1 MKKYLYLL
9 LLIFTITLF
18 LSACSS
24 DTDNTLEESERLELI
39 DSGEYYRI
47 HNTYLTHVRYDI
59 YDKNGEIVMS
69 DETDRPLRINMLCDD
84 IVDIRIGIGT
94 GVAVHKY
101 YDAVKNIFSQEYCY
115 VLTAKEDLV
124 AFIDVPEKEPFKN
137 RKVVVRNIFYKSLF
151 YMEYY
156 LDFSNVDTPVIDAE
170 FSNDS
175 TSLRLK
181 FLSGESQ
188 TETFEILYL
197 YQ

>member
-1 MKKYLYLL
+1 
-9 LLIFTITLF
+9 
-18 LSACSS
+18 
-24 DTDNTLEESERLELI
+24 
-39 DSGEYYRI
+39 
-47 HNTYLTHVRYDI
+47 
-59 YDKNGEIVMS
+59 MS

-84 IVDIRIGIGT
+84 IVDIRIGMGT

-101 YDAVKNIFSQEYCY
+101 YDAARNIFSQEYCY

-137 RKVVVRNIFYKSLF
+137 RKVVVRNIFDKCLF
-151 YMEYY
+151 YKEYY

-175 TSLRLK
+175 TSLRLT
-181 FLSGESQ
+181 FLSGEAQ